1 MNKSNNPK
9 SKEDINLRGVFKGF
23 YRKKWW
29 FVGTFIMVL
38 VAGLLVTF
46 IRDKGYNA
54 GSEIE
59 INTIKNSYLYSLQV
73 NFPEE
78 ASKLRTRDL
87 KNVSSELE
95 SDEILEEVSG
105 RLSFS
110 ISKDELLDAIYI
122 STNNNTDIL
131 TININYTSPQSA
143 TEINNKLLNAYI
155 DKKNSEL
162 NNIYDALT
170 QKVEK
175 RVIDIHEE
183 IVELS
188 SEIQEYVRLKDLKE
202 EGPNINFEVANYIP
216 PDLSIKLDYL
226 SSTYSDL
233 EILRYILAEN
243 KEFFTSE
250 IEVLKEPEITNILKN
265 RNYIIGSLVSLFAAI
280 ISGLIVIFTAS
291 YFSYFRRKI

>member
-105 RLSFS
+105 SLSFS

-122 STNNNTDIL
+122 STNSISSFVDNLRD
-131 TININYTSPQSA
+131 SA
-143 TEINNKLLNAYI
+143 IACGSCRSRHWTRVTE
-155 DKKNSEL
+155 S
-162 NNIYDALT
+162 
-170 QKVEK
+170 
-175 RVIDIHEE
+175 H
-183 IVELS
+183 
-188 SEIQEYVRLKDLKE
+188 
-202 EGPNINFEVANYIP
+202 
-216 PDLSIKLDYL
+216 LDH
-226 SSTYSDL
+226 
-233 EILRYILAEN
+233 
-243 KEFFTSE
+243 
-250 IEVLKEPEITNILKN
+250 
-265 RNYIIGSLVSLFAAI
+265 LVSQRGTGDRTQA
-280 ISGLIVIFTAS
+280 
-291 YFSYFRRKI
+291 RKRAVTRLSNRLP

>member
-105 RLSFS
+105 SLSFS

-122 STNNNTDIL
+122 STNNNT
-131 TININYTSPQSA
+131 
-143 TEINNKLLNAYI
+143 
-155 DKKNSEL
+155 
-162 NNIYDALT
+162 
-170 QKVEK
+170 
-175 RVIDIHEE
+175 
-183 IVELS
+183 
-188 SEIQEYVRLKDLKE
+188 
-202 EGPNINFEVANYIP
+202 G
-216 PDLSIKLDYL
+216 
-226 SSTYSDL
+226 
-233 EILRYILAEN
+233 
-243 KEFFTSE
+243 FF
-250 IEVLKEPEITNILKN
+250 
-265 RNYIIGSLVSLFAAI
+265 
-280 ISGLIVIFTAS
+280 IS
-291 YFSYFRRKI
+291 